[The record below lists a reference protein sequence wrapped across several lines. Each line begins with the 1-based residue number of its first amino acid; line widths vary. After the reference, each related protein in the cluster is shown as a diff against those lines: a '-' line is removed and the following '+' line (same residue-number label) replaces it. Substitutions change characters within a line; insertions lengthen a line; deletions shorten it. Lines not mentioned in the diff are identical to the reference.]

1 VDDFAEFFA
10 ATRNTAFRAVFAATG
25 SRAAAEDA
33 LAEAYAR
40 GYANWSTLREHPRP
54 TAWILR
60 TALNVH
66 RSVWRRLRREVLLA
80 HPPEGSPS
88 PQRPGGLDAR
98 VRSAIAA
105 LPRRQREG
113 VALRLL
119 ADLSAEETAAVL
131 GLATSTVHV
140 HLHRA
145 LAALRGRL
153 ESRGGGARPVDRPGP
168 TSRGP
173 ADPDPAEFMRMVRH
187 AD

>member
-1 VDDFAEFFA
+1 VEEFAEFFA
-10 ATRNTAFRAVFAATG
+10 ATRDTAFRAVLAATG

-60 TALNVH
+60 TALNAH
-66 RSVWRRLRREVLLA
+66 RSVWRRLRREVLVA
-80 HPPEGSPS
+80 QPPAVTVEA
-88 PQRPGGLDAR
+88 RPGGLDTEM
-98 VRSAIAA
+98 RSAIAA
-105 LPRRQREG
+105 LPRRQREV

-119 ADLSAEETAAVL
+119 ADLSAGETAVVL

-145 LAALRGRL
+145 LAALRDRL
-153 ESRGGGARPVDRPGP
+153 ASTHDDPGP
-168 TSRGP
+168 GPAHRGS
-173 ADPDPAEFMRMVRH
+173 ADPDVLEFMRMVRH
-187 AD
+187 AH

>member
-1 VDDFAEFFA
+1 MDDFAEFFA
-10 ATRNTAFRAVFAATG
+10 ATRHIAFRAVLAATG

-40 GYANWSTLREHPRP
+40 GYANWSTLREHPQP

-60 TALNVH
+60 TALNAH
-66 RSVWRRLRREVLLA
+66 RSVWRRLRREVLMSA
-80 HPPEGSPS
+80 VPDGPASPDGT
-88 PQRPGGLDAR
+88 GGLDAR
-98 VRSAIAA
+98 VRGAVAA
-105 LPRRQREG
+105 LPRRQRET

-145 LAALRGRL
+145 LVALRARL
-153 ESRGGGARPVDRPGP
+153 ATSEGGHGPSDRAGP
-168 TSRGP
+168 RGP
-173 ADPDPAEFMRMVRH
+173 ADPDVLEFMRMVRH
-187 AD
+187 AF